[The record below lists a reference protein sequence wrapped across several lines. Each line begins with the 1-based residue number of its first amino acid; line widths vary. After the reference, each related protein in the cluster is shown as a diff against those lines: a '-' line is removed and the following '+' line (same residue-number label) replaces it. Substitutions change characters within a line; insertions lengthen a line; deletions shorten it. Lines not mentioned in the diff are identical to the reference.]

1 MTSVLLCGGALP
13 DDGLR
18 ADLVALGFDV
28 LGLCA
33 PAALV
38 REAARLAPDVLV
50 CSDPHPAHELL
61 PMLEA
66 VAQHAPRPVLLFT
79 TDADAQTLEQALR
92 SGVHAYVVNGYGA
105 ARLRPLV
112 QLARSRH
119 AREQAQQAALAELSE
134 RFEER
139 KLVDR
144 AKGILMRARQLSE
157 DEAFRA
163 LRDAAMQ
170 EKLRLGQ
177 VARRV
182 IDAQRDADSVNDAG
196 RLRMLSQRIVAQFAL
211 QCAQIDAPIAT
222 ARRESAERE
231 ADEHLARLQ
240 QTLSLPTFGDLVEPL
255 VQAWRALREPLR
267 GPPQLAQLPVVD
279 AAAERMLATA
289 ETLTTALEAAS
300 PLATLA
306 VINRAGRQR
315 MLSQRLAKQALIATL
330 GDGALAQAATS
341 DAVRTIQDFEQA
353 LAQLADAPL
362 SSAAIRSDLAQA
374 ALDWRAMLD
383 GVRDAASESGRQQIS
398 RASEALLALFEGLTE
413 RYSQAARQLFDR
425 A

>member
-1 MTSVLLCGGALP
+1 MTTVLLTSATP

-18 ADLVALGFDV
+18 AGLAAMGFEV

-33 PAALV
+33 PAQLL

-50 CSDPHPAHELL
+50 CSDPHPAAGLL
-61 PMLEA
+61 AVLEA

-79 TDADAQTLEQALR
+79 SDADVHTLEQALR
-92 SGVHAYVVNGYGA
+92 CGVHAYVVNGYSA

-112 QLARSRH
+112 QLARSRYV
-119 AREQAQQAALAELSE
+119 RECAQRTALEELSE

-157 DEAFRA
+157 DEAFRQ
-163 LRDAAMQ
+163 LRDASMQ

-177 VARRV
+177 VARRL
-182 IDAQRDADSVNDAG
+182 IDAQRDADAVNDAG
-196 RLRMLSQRIVAQFAL
+196 RLRMLSQRIVSQVAL
-211 QCAQIDAPIAT
+211 QCAQVDAAQAS
-222 ARRESAERE
+222 ARREGAEQE
-231 ADEHLARLQ
+231 ADQHLARLQ
-240 QTLSLPTFGDLVEPL
+240 QTLSRPTFGDLLEPL
-255 VQAWRALREPLR
+255 VHAWQALRDPLR
-267 GPPQLAQLPVVD
+267 APPRLAQLPEVD
-279 AAAERMLATA
+279 AAAERMLAAA

-315 MLSQRLAKQALIATL
+315 MLCQRLAKQALIATL
-330 GDGALAQAATS
+330 CDGEPAQAAAS
-341 DAVRTIQDFEQA
+341 DAVRTIEAFEQA
-353 LAQLADAPL
+353 LARLAGAPL
-362 SSAAIRSDLAQA
+362 SSPEIRSDLAEA
-374 ALDWRAMLD
+374 AADWRTMLD
-383 GVRDAASESGRQQIS
+383 GVRDAASENGRQQIS
-398 RASEALLALFEGLTE
+398 QASEALLAQFERLTE